1 MQPAPGNP
9 GPGTGWSA
17 VNGFRTVALETLGC
31 KVNQYES
38 AYFRQA
44 LKEAGYRLVSFRE
57 PADIYLVHG
66 CAVTARAAF
75 QARQLLRRAQR
86 LNPDAAIVAA
96 GCHGQLEAARIVHER
111 LATHILDNRTKF
123 ELVDW
128 LQVPGDLANPV
139 CSSKPLDRPTIFS
152 PLPLAAWHSGRAR
165 ALLKVQDG
173 CNAFC
178 AYCVVPHLR
187 GRSRSLSLEG
197 VCAQMAR
204 FLVHG
209 CREVVLTGIHLG
221 QWGKDLDPPVELA
234 TLMRVLN
241 EGSRPYRIRLSSLE
255 PMECT
260 SSLLTSVAGYTWLCP
275 HFHVPLQSGDADVLA
290 RMGRPYTP
298 QQYAERIWEI
308 HRLFPRAALGADVM
322 VGFPGESAVQFANT
336 CDLIRQLPLSYL
348 HAFPFSPR
356 PGTAAESLPGRL
368 PGQELKRRVQ
378 VLRDL
383 SRQKKQ
389 AFQAGLLGRTVEV
402 LAETEIE
409 PGWWRGTS
417 ENYLQVVFP
426 ASGAL
431 MPGFIARVTL
441 EQLTERGMLGKPLGI
456 AAGT

>member
-1 MQPAPGNP
+1 
-9 GPGTGWSA
+9 
-17 VNGFRTVALETLGC
+17 
-31 KVNQYES
+31 
-38 AYFRQA
+38 
-44 LKEAGYRLVSFRE
+44 
-57 PADIYLVHG
+57 
-66 CAVTARAAF
+66 
-75 QARQLLRRAQR
+75 
-86 LNPDAAIVAA
+86 
-96 GCHGQLEAARIVHER
+96 
-111 LATHILDNRTKF
+111 
-123 ELVDW
+123 
-128 LQVPGDLANPV
+128 
-139 CSSKPLDRPTIFS
+139 
-152 PLPLAAWHSGRAR
+152 
-165 ALLKVQDG
+165 
-173 CNAFC
+173 
-178 AYCVVPHLR
+178 
-187 GRSRSLSLEG
+187 
-197 VCAQMAR
+197 
-204 FLVHG
+204 
-209 CREVVLTGIHLG
+209 
-221 QWGKDLDPPVELA
+221 
-234 TLMRVLN
+234 
-241 EGSRPYRIRLSSLE
+241 
-255 PMECT
+255 
-260 SSLLTSVAGYTWLCP
+260 
-275 HFHVPLQSGDADVLA
+275 
-290 RMGRPYTP
+290 MGRPYTP